1 MEEAYF
7 YFHIL
12 LSFTASDENENLFWN
27 PRNRGPI
34 FATVK
39 LYFCSY
45 HAEKTEAI
53 TSQRWWK
60 HVHQNLWNAA
70 GKQVQNTT
78 VSLIK
83 E

>member
-7 YFHIL
+7 YFYIL

-27 PRNRGPI
+27 PRNPGPI

-45 HAEKTEAI
+45 HAEKTETI
-53 TSQRWWK
+53 TSQR
-60 HVHQNLWNAA
+60 
-70 GKQVQNTT
+70 
-78 VSLIK
+78 
-83 E
+83 

>member
-45 HAEKTEAI
+45 HAEKTETI
-53 TSQRWWK
+53 TSQR
-60 HVHQNLWNAA
+60 
-70 GKQVQNTT
+70 
-78 VSLIK
+78 
-83 E
+83 